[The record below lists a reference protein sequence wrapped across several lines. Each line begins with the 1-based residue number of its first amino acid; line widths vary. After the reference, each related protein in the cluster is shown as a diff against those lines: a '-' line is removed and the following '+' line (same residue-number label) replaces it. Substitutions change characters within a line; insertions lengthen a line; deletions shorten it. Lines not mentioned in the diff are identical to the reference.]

1 MTWWKHIIEIVLITL
16 RWLTLQ
22 SAEKT
27 KKKKEIEDEIAKP
40 DTGDPGRWTRI
51 FERINR
57 L

>member
-1 MTWWKHIIEIVLITL
+1 MTWWQHVIEIVVITL

-22 SAEKT
+22 KAHKD
-27 KKKKEIEDEIAKP
+27 KKAKEIEDEIKET
-40 DTGDPGRWTRI
+40 TGDPGRWTRI